1 MSLSKKQG
9 ILLGEGNAFG
19 KDDCFWKRRILLEK
33 TNAFGKDECFLKRRM
48 LLEKT
53 NAFGKENIFILAYL
67 DPTTIVYFSGSG

>member
-19 KDDCFWKRRILLEK
+19 KDECFW
-33 TNAFGKDECFLKRRM
+33 KRRM

-53 NAFGKENIFILAYL
+53 NAFGKDLCFWKREYL
-67 DPTTIVYFSGSG
+67 HSGVLGSSYTSVL